1 MTDANVAREKRIE
14 VMSALAHEALTWL
27 APRISGFVVFA
38 IGASLLLAAAAPD
51 TLVNVRLI
59 RRALPL
65 SVVEASH
72 FLASI
77 SGTLLIMLAF
87 GVWGRLRAAW
97 VAAMTLMPIGA
108 IAALFFGAHYWYAA
122 MLLAGIFVLFAARG
136 AFTRPAAFAGVI
148 ASPVAISLVVALTA
162 GVVCLGLWNFRD
174 VTYRHDLWWTFAF
187 DAQASRFLRAVVVT
201 FVVVLLVV
209 LWRGFAPPGAPPLPA
224 LDEGLR
230 ARLRSV
236 LAGASSGYVDAN
248 LAFLGD
254 KRFVFSDSG
263 ESFLMYGVH
272 GRTWIVMGAPAGRP
286 DEAIEVMTKFLDAC
300 ETYRADPVIYSF
312 RPDMLPLMLE
322 FGLIARKIGESALV
336 PLEGFSLEGKARA
349 KLRQAKSRG
358 ERDGASFRV
367 LTREETVARLDRLHT
382 ISEEWLAH
390 HHGREKGFTLG
401 RFEPAYLS
409 EFPTAVIERDGDIAA
424 FANMWTTAAGKVL
437 SIDLMRYGA
446 SAPHGAMDYLFVELA
461 LWGRDNGYVSLDLGM
476 APLAGLR
483 RARTAPLTSKLGAA
497 IYESAEDIYGFE
509 GLRKFKEKFAPE
521 WEPLYAAARDEISVG
536 AGLLRTGLLTS
547 GGLKGVFGR

>member
-1 MTDANVAREKRIE
+1 MTDADAANTKRARVVHALARES
-14 VMSALAHEALTWL
+14 MSWL
-27 APRISGFVVFA
+27 APRLSGLIVFL

-51 TLVNVRLI
+51 ALVNVRYI

-72 FLASI
+72 FVASI

-87 GVWGRLRAAW
+87 GVWRRLGAAW
-97 VAAMTLMPIGA
+97 VAAMTLMPVGA
-108 IAALFFGAHYWYAA
+108 LAAILFGAHYWYAA
-122 MLLAGIFVLFAARG
+122 MLLAGIFVLFIARDS
-136 AFTRPAAFAGVI
+136 FTRPTALAAAV
-148 ASPVAISLVVALTA
+148 ASPSAIALA
-162 GVVCLGLWNFRD
+162 AALAVGVVCLGLWNFRD
-174 VTYRHDLWWTFAF
+174 VAYRHDLWWTFAF
-187 DAQASRFLRAVVVT
+187 DGQASRFLRSVVVS

-209 LWRGFAPPGAPPLPA
+209 LWRALAPPAAPPLPA
-224 LDEGLR
+224 LDDGLR
-230 ARLRSV
+230 TRLRAA
-236 LAGASSGYVDAN
+236 LAGATSGYVDAN

-254 KRFVFSDSG
+254 KRFIFSDSG
-263 ESFLMYGVH
+263 ETFVMYGVH
-272 GRTWIVMGAPAGRP
+272 ARTWIIMGAPAGKP

-300 ETYRADPVIYSF
+300 ETYRAQPVVYSF

-322 FGLIARKIGESALV
+322 FGLVVRKIGESAIV
-336 PLEGFSLEGKARA
+336 PLAGFSLDGKARA

-367 LTREETVARLDRLHT
+367 LTAEETVACLDRLHA
-382 ISEEWLAH
+382 ISDEWLAH
-390 HHGREKGFTLG
+390 HHGQEKGFSLG
-401 RFEPAYLS
+401 RFERAYLS
-409 EFPTAVIERDGDIAA
+409 EFPTAVIERAGEIVA
-424 FANMWTTAAGKVL
+424 FANLWTMAAGKAL

-446 SAPHGAMDYLFVELA
+446 GAPHGAMDYLFVELA

-483 RARTAPLTSKLGAA
+483 RERAAPLTSKLGAA

-521 WEPLYAAARDEISVG
+521 WEPLYAAARDELSVG
-536 AGLLRTGLLTS
+536 AGLVRAGLLTS
-547 GGLKGVFGR
+547 GGLKGVFDR